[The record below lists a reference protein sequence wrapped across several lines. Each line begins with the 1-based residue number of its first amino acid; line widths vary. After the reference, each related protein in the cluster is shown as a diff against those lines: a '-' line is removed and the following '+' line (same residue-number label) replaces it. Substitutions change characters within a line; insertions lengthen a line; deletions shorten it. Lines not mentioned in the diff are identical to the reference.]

1 MIGRLGNEKSRY
13 GGGLVGRVC
22 FASHAKRLRSKHD
35 QRGISVSHGHRLSVP
50 VSCQT
55 QADLLLQTLQR
66 YPHPAN
72 WHWILLCDDAA
83 WNHLLV
89 HIDRSRDSVYAVT
102 DLEGRTTCVRGTTL
116 LRPDQPQASPEHVVA
131 HELAHIMLRTPDE
144 DRAEQLARHWL
155 RECHR
160 VGGENG
166 NCLAPIRT
174 GL

>member
-1 MIGRLGNEKSRY
+1 MK
-13 GGGLVGRVC
+13 RVSVVVVWLIL
-22 FASHAKRLRSKHD
+22 FAAFCALCACA
-35 QRGISVSHGHRLSVP
+35 QNTISVVSAFPHDRQLPVP

-89 HIDRSRDSVYAVT
+89 HIDHAGDRVYAVT
-102 DLEGRTTCVRGTTL
+102 DLEGGTTCVRGTTL
-116 LRPDQPQASPEHVVA
+116 LRPDQPQASPGHVIA

-144 DRAEQLARHWL
+144 DQAEQLTRRWL
-155 RECHR
+155 RECHQ
-160 VGGENG
+160 VSSENG
-166 NCLAPIRT
+166 NCLVPTRT